1 MNSTDNAANSMRDEN
16 NKPDPFF
23 SKIMFKENGQKI
35 ILPSMEGFIV
45 VDLDEI
51 IRCEACNNY
60 TIFYFRDGKTITV
73 SKPLNNYEKI
83 LTDDNFSRVH
93 NKHLVNLKYIKKY
106 VKGKGGYLIM
116 NDNNHVYVSAGKK
129 KEFLKQIRQYAK
141 SV

>member
-1 MNSTDNAANSMRDEN
+1 MRSEN
-16 NKPDPFF
+16 NNIDTFF
-23 SKIMFKENGQKI
+23 SKIMFKDNEQKI

-45 VDLDEI
+45 VGLNEI

-60 TIFYFRDGKTITV
+60 TIFYFRDGNTTTV

-83 LTDDNFSRVH
+83 LTDDNFARVH

-116 NDNNHVYVSAGKK
+116 NDDNHVYVSAGKK

>member
-1 MNSTDNAANSMRDEN
+1 MNNHELAELSAIQEN
-16 NKPDPFF
+16 NDTDTFF
-23 SKIMFKENGQKI
+23 SKILFKDTGQKV
-35 ILPSMEGFIV
+35 ILPSMEGFV
-45 VDLDEI
+45 VVELNEI
-51 IRCEACNNY
+51 IRCEASNNY
-60 TIFYFRDGKTITV
+60 TIFFFRDGKTITV

>member
-1 MNSTDNAANSMRDEN
+1 MILTDNVENSMRDEN
-16 NKPDPFF
+16 NKADTFF
-23 SKIMFKENGQKI
+23 SKILLKDNEQKI
-35 ILPSMEGFIV
+35 ILPSMEGFV
-45 VDLDEI
+45 VAELNDI
-51 IRCEACNNY
+51 IRCEASNNY

-129 KEFLKQIRQYAK
+129 KEFLEQIRKYAK

>member
-1 MNSTDNAANSMRDEN
+1 MTYQENTADLMSEKSTKNEQV
-16 NKPDPFF
+16 F
-23 SKIMFKENGQKI
+23 SKIILKNNEQKI
-35 ILPSMEGFIV
+35 ILPSMEGFV
-45 VDLDEI
+45 VVELSEI

-60 TIFYFRDGKTITV
+60 TTFYFNDGKTITV

-83 LTDDNFSRVH
+83 LAQDNFARVH

-129 KEFLKQIRQYAK
+129 KEFLKQIREYAK

>member
-1 MNSTDNAANSMRDEN
+1 MTYNDNLAKSMRDEN
-16 NKPDPFF
+16 NKTESFF
-23 SKIMFKENGQKI
+23 SKVLLKDTEQKI
-35 ILPSMEGFIV
+35 ILPSLEGFV
-45 VDLDEI
+45 VVELNDI

-60 TIFYFRDGKTITV
+60 TVFYFKDGKTITV

-83 LTDDNFSRVH
+83 LVDDNFSRVH

-116 NDNNHVYVSAGKK
+116 NDDNHVYVSAGKK
-129 KEFLKQIRQYAK
+129 KEFLKKIMQYAK